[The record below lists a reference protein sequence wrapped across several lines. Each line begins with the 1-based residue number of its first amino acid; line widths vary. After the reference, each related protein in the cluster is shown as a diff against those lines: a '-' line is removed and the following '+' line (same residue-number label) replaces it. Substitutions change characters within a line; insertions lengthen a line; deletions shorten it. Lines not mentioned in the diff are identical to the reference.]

1 MIGGTAISL
10 SLCVLPIALV
20 STPIQNFQLFWVNL
34 FFVAFIPTVFLIL
47 VLKNIESGL
56 ILWNILLLDFLLLF
70 YVFVILKWMLN
81 VF

>member
-34 FFVAFIPTVFLIL
+34 FFVALIPTVFLIL
-47 VLKNIESGL
+47 VLKNKKSGL